1 MRIDLQSLI
10 KPLSVA
16 FLLLLWFALDLLKIN
31 DPKLQYTC
39 VSLIGLVVG
48 WHGITNWPL
57 SLTGAPPAA
66 ATLVEGLTAQ
76 FAPSPST
83 IVNVHAAAQPDAPAT
98 TSVAVTA
105 SAPPAQAPIAAQP
118 SAGTLQ

>member
-16 FLLLLWFALDLLKIN
+16 FLLLLWFGLDVLKIN

-39 VSLIGLVVG
+39 VSLIGLVIG

-57 SLTGAPPAA
+57 SVTGAPPAA
-66 ATLVEGLTAQ
+66 ATLVEGLAAQ
-76 FAPSPST
+76 FAPAPST
-83 IVNVHAAAQPDAPAT
+83 IVNVHASAQPDTPAT
-98 TSVAVTA
+98 ASVAVTA
-105 SAPPAQAPIAAQP
+105 SAPPAQGPVASQP
-118 SAGTLQ
+118 AAGTLQ